1 MKMVIANRP
10 KGYITRITDNKA
22 PQIPTDIT
30 SFGEKVLLIP
40 VQVYNLKVLAKDV
53 FESEKG

>member
-1 MKMVIANRP
+1 MVIANRP